1 MIVAIVNILKWQVG
15 QNKLINID
23 HILGI
28 CIFFNGDILG
38 GVSEH
43 IAKTRTEG
51 ECARLVKKR
60 EPWSSGAIWS
70 TTTCRAQHGGYLRRD
85 RASSYRAC
93 QFEGEHQRYHNIYS
107 GIIT

>member
-1 MIVAIVNILKWQVG
+1 MERLIATIINILWDSKLG

-43 IAKTRTEG
+43 IAKTRNEA
-51 ECARLVKKR
+51 ECAKLVKKR
-60 EPWSSGAIWS
+60 VPGSSGAIWS
-70 TTTCRAQHGGYLRRD
+70 PATCRAQHGGYLRRD

-93 QFEGEHQRYHNIYS
+93 QFEGEHQRDYNI
-107 GIIT
+107 